1 MKRSIAVVSA
11 LLFLTAALAA
21 EAEMTTIYGP
31 VFVTKAKKE
40 HGHHED
46 KTKLTFTAP
55 VPGAGKIVIKNG
67 GDGGKKSRVA
77 SAEVEL
83 NGVEV
88 ADEHDFNKNVTELT
102 YDVTLLADN
111 EMEVEVKSCKECELQ
126 ITVMG
131 DKAAPAPA
139 PVVLPTR

>member
-1 MKRSIAVVSA
+1 MKRSIAVISS
-11 LLFLTAALAA
+11 LIFLAAAGVA

-31 VFVTKAKKE
+31 VYITKAKKDDSR
-40 HGHHED
+40 HKD
-46 KTKLTFTAP
+46 KTVLTFTAP
-55 VPGAGKIVIKNG
+55 VPGSGQIVIKNG
-67 GDGGKKSRVA
+67 GDGGKKSRAA

-83 NGVEV
+83 NGEEV
-88 ADEHDFNKNVTELT
+88 ADEDDFNKNVTELT

-111 EMEVEVKSCKECELQ
+111 EMKVEVQSCKECEIQ

-131 DKAAPAPA
+131 EKAAPA

>member
-1 MKRSIAVVSA
+1 MKRSIAVISA
-11 LLFLTAALAA
+11 ILFLAAAGAA

-31 VFVTKAKKE
+31 VYVTKAKKE

-55 VPGAGKIVIKNG
+55 VPGSGKIVIKNG
-67 GDGGKKSRVA
+67 GDGGKKSRAA

-88 ADEHDFNKNVTELT
+88 ADESDFNKNVTELT

-111 EMEVEVKSCKECELQ
+111 EMEVEVKSCKECEIQ

-131 DKAAPAPA
+131 EKAAEPA

>member
-11 LLFLTAALAA
+11 ILFLAAAGAA

-31 VFVTKAKKE
+31 VYVTKAKKE

-131 DKAAPAPA
+131 EKAAPA

>member
-1 MKRSIAVVSA
+1 MKRSIAVISA
-11 LLFLTAALAA
+11 ILFLAAAGAA

-31 VFVTKAKKE
+31 VYVTKAKKE
-40 HGHHED
+40 HGRHED

-55 VPGAGKIVIKNG
+55 VPGSGKIVIKNG
-67 GDGGKKSRVA
+67 GDGGKKSRAA

-88 ADEHDFNKNVTELT
+88 ADESDFNKNVTELT

-111 EMEVEVKSCKECELQ
+111 EMEVEVKSCKECEIQ

-131 DKAAPAPA
+131 EKVAEPA